1 MAPIN
6 VVIDSKSFSI
16 GNSSYQLDVTIQ
28 NGVSVQQFINKRAR
42 TALVNSAGGPQPLVG
57 IEIETN
63 GTQEHLDSRDFVV
76 TETRHQDDELTIV
89 ALAATDTGENLT
101 VTMHLEF
108 DHRPYL
114 RCWVELSAETENALT
129 IVAVDWLP
137 VKLQPAMVTWQ
148 HPDYQYPL
156 SPSTY
161 TPWQLSMGQP
171 VYAAGFYL
179 GCEFPATN
187 NRIDHGTI
195 QIQNY
200 SGRQL
205 TANKPLISKKFVV
218 GAAASDDLDTVR
230 QDFFNYIDD
239 IAQPI
244 QFRIQYNSWYDH
256 GMGITQET
264 IQNAFSRFHE
274 NATRYGLPKIDAY
287 VLDDG
292 WNNYNTAEFDLLDVV
307 RSGKTYNR
315 TGFWEVN
322 DKFGFD
328 LSAISSLTADMG
340 AKFGLWF
347 GPQGG
352 YEVYRPFAHYLQ
364 QRGTGYVDNSMATPG
379 VIDTGDRHYIHLT
392 TERLLAYQRQYDI
405 DYWKMDGF
413 ATRASKEQG
422 HNHLVGGPHDM
433 YFQTEYWENWL
444 NFFAELR
451 KARRQEGKGLFINAT
466 SFVPLSPWMLQW
478 ANSVWLQNSEDDS
491 LLGTG
496 SPADRRIN
504 GRDQRYFDLFKTGDL
519 QFPLDRLYNHEPIY
533 GVSAQNVEMTDDE
546 FAKYLYW
553 NIFRG
558 PHFMELHYSPKIL
571 TPEKWRITRNVL
583 RFAEK
588 YQHQLRNVTL
598 LGEDAQT
605 GVYGYWTHAD
615 NEGFLALRNPTGADQ
630 ALTLPAD
637 LARLIQNETVEKL
650 IAVGGTAQVDTD
662 RITLPAHSLVVLG
675 FGHSILLG
683 SVETVTAKDNA
694 LKIAFDQPFNPIHGI
709 QWQGQDLAVIE
720 SNLDQSTFWVEKP
733 TTFSSGQHLKV
744 IGQNATDQLTLPM
757 TGAQSDEQ
765 YYTAP
770 PSYKKFRIQFL
781 TPSDLITG
789 ETDLVVS
796 EHVKLVARDNALIIV
811 VDGRD
816 YPIQRT
822 VHSLVQDESGTY
834 GSVDYQAQQ
843 VATHHNEVLAPG
855 EPLTLDLVFTPT
867 VIEVW
872 LDGQCRRIDWR
883 GGEALTRTY
892 LKPGSNTDHVVIEE
906 A

>member
-16 GNSSYQLDVTIQ
+16 SNSNYQLDVNIQ
-28 NGVSVQQFINKRAR
+28 NGVSVQQLINKRAR
-42 TALVNSAGGPQPLVG
+42 TALVNSAGGPQPLVS

-63 GTQEHLDSRDFVV
+63 GTRKHFDSRDFVV
-76 TETRHQDDELTIV
+76 TETRREDDGLTIV
-89 ALAATDTGENLT
+89 ALAAIDTGENLT

-108 DHRPYL
+108 DDRPYL
-114 RCWVELSAETENALT
+114 RCWVELAAEIGKALT

-156 SPSTY
+156 SPRIY

-187 NRIDHGTI
+187 NRIDHDTI

-205 TANKPLISKKFVV
+205 TVNQPFISKKFVI
-218 GAAASDDLDTVR
+218 GAAASDDLAIVR

-256 GMGITQET
+256 DMGITQET
-264 IQNAFSRFHE
+264 IQNAFSSFHE
-274 NATRYGLPKIDAY
+274 KATQYRLPKIDAY

-315 TGFWEVN
+315 TGFWEIN

-328 LSAISSLTADMG
+328 LSSISALTAQMG

-352 YEVYRPFAHYLQ
+352 YKLYRPFAQYLQ
-364 QRGTGYVDNSMATPG
+364 LRGTGYVDNSMATPG
-379 VIDTGDRHYIHLT
+379 VIDTGDRHYIRLT
-392 TERLLAYQRQYDI
+392 TERLLDYQRRYDI

-413 ATRASKEQG
+413 ATRASQELG
-422 HNHLVGGPHDM
+422 HNHLVGGPYDM
-433 YFQTEYWENWL
+433 YFHTEYWENWL
-444 NFFAELR
+444 NLFTELR
-451 KARRQEGKGLFINAT
+451 KARLQEGKGLFINAT

-496 SPADRRIN
+496 SPADQRIN
-504 GRDQRYFDLFKTGDL
+504 GRDQRYFDLFKTGGL

-533 GVSAQNVEMTDDE
+533 GVSAQNVEMSDAE

-571 TPEKWRITRNVL
+571 TPEKWRVTRNVL
-583 RFAEK
+583 QFAKEH
-588 YQHQLRNVTL
+588 QHQLRNVAL
-598 LGEDAQT
+598 LGDDPQSDI
-605 GVYGYWTHAD
+605 YGYWTHMD
-615 NEGFLALRNPTGADQ
+615 SEGFVALRNATGADHT
-630 ALTLPAD
+630 LILPAN
-637 LARLIQNETVEKL
+637 LARHIQNETVTEL
-650 IAVGGTAQVDTD
+650 ITVGGPAKIITD
-662 RITLPAHSLVVLG
+662 RITLPAHTLVVLALG
-675 FGHSILLG
+675 QSMQLG
-683 SVETVTAKDNA
+683 SVETVAAEGSA
-694 LKIAFDQPFNPIHGI
+694 LKITFNRPFNPIHGV
-709 QWQGQDLAVIE
+709 QWHGQDLAVLK
-720 SNLDQSTFWVEKP
+720 SNLDRSTFWVEKP
-733 TTFSSGQHLKV
+733 ATPIAGQQLKV
-744 IGQNATDQLTLPM
+744 VGQDPADQLTLSM
-757 TGAQSDEQ
+757 AVDGSEER

-770 PSYKKFRIQFL
+770 PSYKKFKIQFL
-781 TPSDLITG
+781 VPSALSTG
-789 ETDLVVS
+789 ETVLVVS
-796 EHVKLVARDNALIIV
+796 RRVKLVARNNSLILV
-811 VDGRD
+811 VDGHD
-816 YPIQRT
+816 YPVQRT
-822 VHSLVQDESGTY
+822 VHLLVQDESGTY
-834 GSVDYQAQQ
+834 GGVDYQAQQ
-843 VATHHNEVLAPG
+843 VTARHDEVLMPG
-855 EPLTLDLVFTPT
+855 ENFTMNLIFTPT

-872 LDGQCRRIDWR
+872 LDGQCRQVGWR
-883 GGEALTRTY
+883 GGEALLGTH
-892 LKPGSNTDHVVIEE
+892 LEPGNDTSHVVIEE
-906 A
+906 V